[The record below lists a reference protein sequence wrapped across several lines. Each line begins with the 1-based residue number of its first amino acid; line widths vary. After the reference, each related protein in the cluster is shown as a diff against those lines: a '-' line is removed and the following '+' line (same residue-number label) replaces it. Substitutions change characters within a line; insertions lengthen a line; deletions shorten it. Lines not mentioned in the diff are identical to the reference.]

1 MDALFSVRLADHT
14 DIAQITDIVNHYIQS
29 SVATF
34 RTDTLPEA
42 AILETYLS
50 IRGQGHPY
58 IVAVASDSPTIF
70 GYAYASGYRMPSH
83 QAYSH
88 TVEITVF
95 VHPEHLTR
103 GVGSTLMSDLLLKL
117 KDPVSLRGWALS
129 NAPEVTE
136 VLCIMAVDVNARD
149 HGYGLRNWYTRWG
162 FEEVG
167 HLKRVGFKFGIWIDT
182 LILQLSLPR

>member
-1 MDALFSVRLADHT
+1 MDDLFSVRLADHA

-34 RTDTLPEA
+34 RTDTLAEA

-58 IVAVASDSPTIF
+58 IVAVASDSQTIL

-83 QAYSH
+83 KAYSH
-88 TVEITVF
+88 T
-95 VHPEHLTR
+95 HLTR
-103 GVGSTLMSDLLLKL
+103 GVGSALMSDLLLKL

-136 VLCIMAVDVNARD
+136 VLCIMAVDVSARD
-149 HGYGLRNWYTRWG
+149 HGYGLRDWYTRWG